1 MPRTYA
7 KSTETSFGFDTGIP
21 PVVEIVARVARRLW
35 PVKTARNL
43 AMRTGKNHRS
53 AEDWLAL
60 RTGMSADALA
70 ELLRSDVGWDVL
82 DAIMEGSGASW
93 WPKARRDLKAAQI
106 ERRIDALKEELR
118 RELD

>member
-1 MPRTYA
+1 LIR
-7 KSTETSFGFDTGIP
+7 EFP

-70 ELLRSDVGWDVL
+70 ELPPQLDRRASRSM
-82 DAIMEGSGASW
+82 AGAE
-93 WPKARRDLKAAQI
+93 A
-106 ERRIDALKEELR
+106 
-118 RELD
+118 